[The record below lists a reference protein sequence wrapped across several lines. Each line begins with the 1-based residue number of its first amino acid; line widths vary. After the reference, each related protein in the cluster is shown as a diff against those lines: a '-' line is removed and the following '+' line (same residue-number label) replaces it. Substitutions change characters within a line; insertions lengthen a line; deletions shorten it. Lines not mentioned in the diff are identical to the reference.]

1 MRILV
6 TGAAGFI
13 GYHLCARLLDEGHE
27 VVGLDD
33 LSSGSRANIDDLRSR
48 DGFEFIEH
56 DLVRPL
62 PERLDPPDRIYNLAC
77 PASPRDFDRRNLE
90 ILAVCSQ
97 GVWNVLELARRCG
110 ARVLHASTSE
120 VYGDPLEHP
129 QRESYRGNV
138 NPVGPRACYDE
149 GKRFAEALC
158 AHYARRHGIAVRL
171 ARIFNTYGPRMR
183 ANDGRALPNFITQAL
198 RDEPLTVH
206 GDGSQTRSFCYVDD
220 LVAGLIRLCESD
232 VEGPV
237 NLGNP
242 DEVSILQV
250 AREIIELT
258 QSRSTIT
265 HRPAPPDDPRV
276 RCPDIT
282 RAREHLRWEP
292 TVSRRE
298 GLRRTIEWFRRQQTY
313 AGS

>member
-13 GYHLCARLLDEGHE
+13 GYHLCARLLDEGHG

-33 LSSGSRANIDDLRSR
+33 FSSGTRANADDLAAREA
-48 DGFEFIEH
+48 FEFIEH
-56 DLVRPL
+56 DLTRPL
-62 PERLDPPDRIYNLAC
+62 PAALDSLDRIYNLAC

-90 ILAVCSQ
+90 IMAVCSQ
-97 GVWNVLELARRCG
+97 GVFHVLDLARRCG
-110 ARVLHASTSE
+110 ARLLHASTSE

-129 QRESYRGNV
+129 QRENYNGNV
-138 NPVGPRACYDE
+138 NPTGPRACYDE

-158 AHYARRHGIAVRL
+158 THYARRHGVAVRL

-183 ANDGRALPNFITQAL
+183 ADDGRALPTFITQAL
-198 RDEPLTVH
+198 HDQPLTIH
-206 GDGSQTRSFCYVDD
+206 GDGSQTRSFCCVDD
-220 LVAGLIRLCESD
+220 MVEGLIRLCESE

-242 DEVSILQV
+242 DEVSILKV

-258 QSRSTIT
+258 RSRSAIT
-265 HRPAPPDDPRV
+265 HLPAPADDPRV

-282 RAREHLRWEP
+282 RARTLLGWEP

-298 GLRRTIEWFRRQQTY
+298 GLQRTIDWFRKQ
-313 AGS
+313 